1 MYRLTAPVKKYA
13 WGSTKLL
20 ADLTGQQP
28 TETPQAEMWFGTHPT
43 TPTTI
48 EDGTP
53 LAELI
58 DLPYLVKLL
67 AADQPLSI
75 QAHPNVAQARAG
87 YAAENATG
95 LPPHDPKR
103 VYRDANHKPELL
115 VSLTDFTAM
124 AGFRDPVESAETFAN
139 LARLVSN
146 PQLAS
151 TLEAMAHQ
159 LAHGELKEVFAQ
171 LIEPSGAFWK
181 PQGWTK
187 AIFTSLEHNQ
197 PADPH
202 LRNALAAAK
211 FHPDDPGA
219 LVTLLMHLIDLSP
232 GDAIFIPSG
241 TIHAYVSGL
250 GLEIMA
256 TSDNVIRGGL
266 TIKHIAI
273 EELNSVVDYRP
284 SPPPRLTPSVDYK
297 HNAVVTQFQAPVKD
311 FQLARYD
318 LTADACVSL
327 PRQTNQIAVCTSGY
341 GSLISGE
348 ECLEISAG
356 TGIYLPP
363 SQQPVKIAANANA
376 VTVFIAGQPA

>member
-1 MYRLTAPVKKYA
+1 MYRLTAPVKNYA

-20 ADLTGQQP
+20 AELTGQQP

-87 YAAENATG
+87 YTAENATG
-95 LPPHDPKR
+95 LPLDDPKR

-124 AGFRDPVESAETFAN
+124 AGFRNPLESAETFAS

-146 PQLAS
+146 SELAA
-151 TLEAMAHQ
+151 TLDTMAHQ
-159 LAHGELKEVFAQ
+159 LARGELKEVFAQ
-171 LIEPSGAFWK
+171 LIEPSGAFW
-181 PQGWTK
+181 QTNGWTK
-187 AIFTSLEHNQ
+187 AIFTSLEHNE
-197 PADPH
+197 PTDPH

-211 FHPDDPGA
+211 YHPNDPGA

-273 EELNSVVDYRP
+273 EELNSVVDYQP
-284 SPPPRLTPSVDYK
+284 SPPPHLTPSVEYK
-297 HNAVVTQFQAPVKD
+297 HNAVVTHFQPPVKD
-311 FQLARYD
+311 FELTRYD
-318 LTADACVSL
+318 LTADAYLSL
-327 PRQTNQIAVCTSGY
+327 PRHTNQIAVCTSGY
-341 GSLISGE
+341 GSLVSGE
-348 ECLEISAG
+348 DCLEISAG

-363 SQQPVKIAANANA
+363 SQRPVEITASSNT